1 MHELLVTEQCACRDG
16 AAIWVVEGGKSVSGR
31 EDDRRLAEVRRG
43 LMRHPGVRA
52 QAADVAD
59 ETVDR
64 RLRVIHSTSY
74 IEALEAIESE
84 EPVVMPEL
92 TAPGLAPDV
101 PVCASL
107 VRAARE
113 GVKTAIAAAEALAS
127 GTRLSYALS
136 RPPGH
141 HAGPAWFGG
150 YCYLNTSAV
159 AAVTL
164 LDSGFAQVG
173 VLDLDLHY
181 PNGTS
186 AIVASIGEVEL
197 HSLHSSMLPE
207 ATREQ
212 AAAHARKEHQVE
224 FDRPPSAPEYMVALA
239 GSVNL
244 LRESVGAL
252 VLSLGYDTLRN
263 DPHGSWSFSPAIFA
277 QIGRLIALSHL
288 PVCVIQEGGYSLGRL
303 AGCSYALATGLLGPG
318 ARASLPGKSVGVPS
332 ARRPRAARRPAGA
345 IAALGREVVS

>member
-1 MHELLVTEQCACRDG
+1 V
-16 AAIWVVEGGKSVSGR
+16 
-31 EDDRRLAEVRRG
+31 
-43 LMRHPGVRA
+43 RHPGVRA
-52 QAADVAD
+52 QAADVTD
-59 ETVDR
+59 ETVER
-64 RLRVIHSTSY
+64 RLRTVHSASY
-74 IEALEAIESE
+74 IEALDAIESE
-84 EPVVMPEL
+84 EPVVVPEL
-92 TAPGLAPDV
+92 AAPGLAPDV

-127 GTRLSYALS
+127 GASLTYALS

-150 YCYLNTSAV
+150 YCYLNTSVA

-164 LDSGFAQVG
+164 LDNGFAKVG

-197 HSLHSSMLPE
+197 HSLHSSTLPE

-212 AAAHARKEHQVE
+212 VAAYASKEHQVE
-224 FDRPPSAPEYMVALA
+224 FDLPPSASEYMAALA
-239 GSVNL
+239 GSVDL

-277 QIGRLIALSHL
+277 QIGRLIALSRL
-288 PVCVIQEGGYSLGRL
+288 PVCIVQEGGYSLGRL
-303 AGCSYALATGLLGPG
+303 SGCSYALATGLLGPG
-318 ARASLPGKSVGVPS
+318 ARASLSNESMGASAAS
-332 ARRPRAARRPAGA
+332 ARRFHAPRRSARASPTLSREVAPRLARRAG
-345 IAALGREVVS
+345 G